1 MKQVNFVLIFI
12 ICLAFVVFA
21 IQNTE
26 PGTIHIIPGLQ
37 VQAPISVELLLAF
50 GLGGV
55 FAWLFSIWTQ
65 LLRYLISIKQVRQ
78 KNIQIKE
85 LENKV
90 QQYQAEIKS
99 LQPTLPPASDSKE
112 AQKLVQ

>member
-1 MKQVNFVLIFI
+1 MRQVNFVLIFI
-12 ICLAFVVFA
+12 FCLAFVVFA

-26 PGTIHIIPGLQ
+26 PGTIHVIPGVE
-37 VQAPISVELLLAF
+37 VQAPIAIELLLAF

-65 LLRYLISIKQVRQ
+65 LLRYLISNKQVRQ

-85 LENKV
+85 LESKV
-90 QQYQAEIKS
+90 QEYQAEIKS
-99 LQPTLPPASDSKE
+99 LQPALPPASDSITKE
-112 AQKLVQ
+112 A